1 MCPYARHILPLSKR
15 NQNRMTH
22 EEFEARAQQIYN
34 DCERDAS
41 LNGGLGHAAMD
52 ALMEDCLREARY
64 IAGLEIFNSLRHIC
78 Y

>member
-1 MCPYARHILPLSKR
+1 MFEIEPQEYQIAVERARADVQR
-15 NQNRMTH
+15 
-22 EEFEARAQQIYN
+22 ARAQQIYN

-64 IAGLEIFNSLRHIC
+64 IAGLEIFDSLRHIC